1 MPVINFF
8 LQQKI
13 NEVISYDQ
21 SIAQLQEII
30 AAAHAHN
37 QQPAN

>member
-1 MPVINFF
+1 VLPVINFF

-13 NEVISYDQ
+13 DEVIPYDQ
-21 SIAQLQEII
+21 SIAQLKEII

-37 QQPAN
+37 NQ